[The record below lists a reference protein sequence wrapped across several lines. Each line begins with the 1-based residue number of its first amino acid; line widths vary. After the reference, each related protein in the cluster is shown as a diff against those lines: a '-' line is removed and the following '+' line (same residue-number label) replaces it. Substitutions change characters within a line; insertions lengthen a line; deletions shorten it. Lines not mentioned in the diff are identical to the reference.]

1 MMLVPRI
8 SGEPATSYS
17 FRMTDLSTAGVAETA
32 AAIAAGETTAR
43 AVVEGVLGR
52 IEEREGELNAF
63 SVLLERQALAEASAR
78 DAQQAAG
85 GPLGPLHGVP
95 IAIKDLFWTKGVPST
110 FGSVAYKDF
119 ISNQDATIVH
129 RLKMAG
135 AVILGRLHLHEGAF
149 GEHHPALGN
158 CINPW
163 NADYWPGGSSSGSG
177 AATAAGLCF
186 AALGTDTGGSIRFP
200 SAACGVTGL
209 KVTWGRTSRYGVF
222 PLADSLDTIG
232 PMARDAADAA
242 AMLAAFAGQD
252 PNDPTSLTAP
262 VPDYLAGLDGI
273 LGARGYR
280 IGVDEGYLETGVD
293 AETVAHI
300 RAAIEVFA
308 ALGATIVPMRVPDR
322 RAATEAQMVI
332 TDAESFSFHKPV
344 YEADPSK
351 FGPQL
356 AAAMERGRGYDA
368 LTMAKAYITRD
379 RFKGELLRA
388 FDGIDAIAS
397 PVYPMVGA
405 RYDEMDRHLADL
417 SAFLGFTSPFNVS
430 GSPSITFPVGLAKV
444 GMPIGM
450 QLIGPHLSEP
460 GLLKAAHAFQQAT
473 DWHLKRPPLIN

>member
-1 MMLVPRI
+1 MTLANDLHYASLLEVSGMLAARTLSPVELTEMMLDRI
-8 SGEPATSYS
+8 GAVDGGLHSY
-17 FRMTDLSTAGVAETA
+17 LSVTGQSA
-32 AAIAAGETTAR
+32 
-43 AVVEGVLGR
+43 L
-52 IEEREGELNAF
+52 EEAKI
-63 SVLLERQALAEASAR
+63 AEAEI
-78 DAQQAAG
+78 AG
-85 GPLGPLHGVP
+85 GRHRGPLHGVP

-110 FGSVAYKDF
+110 FGTVAYKDF

-158 CINPW
+158 CLNPW

-186 AALGTDTGGSIRFP
+186 ASLGTDTGGSIRFP
-200 SAACGVTGL
+200 AAACGVTGL
-209 KVTWGRTSRYGVF
+209 KVTWGRTSRYGAF

-262 VPDYLAGLDGI
+262 VPDYLAALDGI
-273 LGARGYR
+273 LGARAYR
-280 IGVDEGYLETGVD
+280 IGVDEAYLTGGVD
-293 AETVAHI
+293 GETVAHI
-300 RAAIEVFA
+300 EAAIAVFA
-308 ALGATIVPMRVPDR
+308 ALGATIVPMKVPDR
-322 RAATEAQMVI
+322 RAAIEAQLVI
-332 TDAESFSFHKPV
+332 TDTESFNFHKPV

-356 AAAMERGRGYDA
+356 GKAMERGRSYDT
-368 LTMAKAYITRD
+368 LTVARAYITRD

-388 FDGIDAIAS
+388 FEGIDAIAS

-405 RYDEMDRHLADL
+405 RYDAMDEHLADL
-417 SAFLGFTSPFNVS
+417 SGFLGFTSPFNVS
-430 GSPSITFPVGLAKV
+430 GSPSITFPVGIAKV

-450 QLIGPHLSEP
+450 QLIGPHMSEA

>member
-1 MMLVPRI
+1 MTDTTDLYYASLLEVSGLLATRALSPVELTQMMLDRI
-8 SGEPATSYS
+8 GKVDGGLNSY
-17 FRMTDLSTAGVAETA
+17 LSVTAQSALDEAKIAESE
-32 AAIAAGETTAR
+32 I
-43 AVVEGVLGR
+43 
-52 IEEREGELNAF
+52 
-63 SVLLERQALAEASAR
+63 
-78 DAQQAAG
+78 AG
-85 GPLGPLHGVP
+85 GRHRGPLHGVP

-110 FGSVAYKDF
+110 FGTVAYKDF

-186 AALGTDTGGSIRFP
+186 ASLGTDTGGSIRFP
-200 SAACGVTGL
+200 SAANGVTGL
-209 KVTWGRTSRYGVF
+209 KVTWGRTSRYGAF

-280 IGVDEGYLETGVD
+280 IGVDEFYLETGVD

-308 ALGATIVPMRVPDR
+308 ALGATIVPMRVPSR
-322 RAATEAQMVI
+322 QAATEAQMVI

-356 AAAMERGRGYDA
+356 AAAMERGRAYDA
-368 LTMAKAYITRD
+368 MTMSRAYIARD

-388 FDGIDAIAS
+388 FEGIDAIAS

-405 RYDEMDRHLADL
+405 RYDDMDRHLADL

>member
-1 MMLVPRI
+1 MTLANDLHYASLLEVSGMIAARTLSPVELTEMMLDRI
-8 SGEPATSYS
+8 GAVDGGLHSY
-17 FRMTDLSTAGVAETA
+17 LSVTGQSALEEAKVAE
-32 AAIAAGETTAR
+32 GE
-43 AVVEGVLGR
+43 
-52 IEEREGELNAF
+52 I
-63 SVLLERQALAEASAR
+63 
-78 DAQQAAG
+78 AG
-85 GPLGPLHGVP
+85 GRHRGPLHGVP

-110 FGSVAYKDF
+110 FGTVAYKDF

-135 AVILGRLHLHEGAF
+135 AVILGRLHLHEGAY
-149 GEHHPALGN
+149 GEHHPALER
-158 CINPW
+158 CLNPW

-186 AALGTDTGGSIRFP
+186 ASLGTDTGGSIRFP
-200 SAACGVTGL
+200 AAANGVTGL
-209 KVTWGRTSRYGVF
+209 KVTWGRTSRYGAF

-262 VPDYLAGLDGI
+262 VPDYLAALDGI

-280 IGVDEGYLETGVD
+280 IGVDEAYLTTGVD
-293 AETVAHI
+293 SETVAQI
-300 RAAIEVFA
+300 
-308 ALGATIVPMRVPDR
+308 
-322 RAATEAQMVI
+322 EAQLVI
-332 TDAESFSFHKPV
+332 TDTESFSFHKPV

-351 FGPQL
+351 FGSQL
-356 AAAMERGRGYDA
+356 GKAMERGRSYDA
-368 LTMAKAYITRD
+368 LTLARAYITRD
-379 RFKGELLRA
+379 RFKGELLRV
-388 FDGIDAIAS
+388 FEGIDAIAS

-405 RYDEMDRHLADL
+405 RYDAMDSHLADL
-417 SAFLGFTSPFNVS
+417 PGFLGFTSPFNVS
-430 GSPSITFPVGLAKV
+430 GSPSITFPVGIAKV

-450 QLIGPHLSEP
+450 QLIGPHLSEA